1 MAVGIKLKGWK
12 DTATMLK
19 ELPDKVQR
27 NVIKQAMTKGA
38 QMLAERARASTH
50 FKDRSGNLRKSIQVR
65 RRKAEAAR
73 LGDDVVAKSRY
84 AHLVENGWQRKT
96 QNGTQHYPGTQFMQK
111 ALMESEQ
118 EILNHI
124 ESELRR
130 FIERRLKKAAK

>member
-65 RRKAEAAR
+65 RRKAEATR

-118 EILNHI
+118 EILNYI